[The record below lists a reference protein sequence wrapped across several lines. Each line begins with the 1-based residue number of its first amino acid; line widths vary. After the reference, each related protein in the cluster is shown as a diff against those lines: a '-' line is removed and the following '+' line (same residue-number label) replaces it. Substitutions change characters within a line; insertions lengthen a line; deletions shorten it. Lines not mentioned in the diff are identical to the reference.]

1 MLVGISELIAAI
13 LLILPATRIFG
24 ALLGL
29 GILFG
34 AIGFHLSPWLGISV
48 AMEPDGDPS
57 PMLFLMAMFFTWVNF
72 VVLNFEKN
80 RVREFFIPRYTSQ
93 AKA

>member
-1 MLVGISELIAAI
+1 
-13 LLILPATRIFG
+13 
-24 ALLGL
+24 
-29 GILFG
+29 
-34 AIGFHLSPWLGISV
+34 
-48 AMEPDGDPS
+48 MEPDGDPS